1 MNKNQIKG
9 VAKTSVGKLQKTGGK
24 VTGSR
29 KQQAKGILKEAEGKA
44 QKKVGDVQETVRD
57 ARKKERRQQGR

>member
-9 VAKTSVGKLQKTGGK
+9 VAKTSAGKVQRAGGK

-29 KQQAKGILKEAEGKA
+29 KQQAKGIVREAEGKA
-44 QKKVGDVQETVRD
+44 QKKVGDLQEAIRD
-57 ARKKERRQQGR
+57 ERKKKPRR